1 MNYGIVSRTEGGL
14 FRYQGWPTVCRDE
27 KGVLYVVC
35 SGHRLSH
42 VCPFGKNL
50 MYVSRDEGKTWSL
63 PTIINDTELDDR
75 DGGMVSLGHGKLLMT
90 YFNNPRDMFYDEGLW
105 KYHCTDP
112 IIRDMAKG
120 LAEGF
125 KHLPDERYNPGS
137 FIRLSNDSGKT
148 WMPAIKVPVSSP
160 HGPIKLKD
168 GRLLYVGNECQSGI
182 YEKGKIF
189 AFEST
194 DGGQSWN
201 CLSKI
206 EKPADFFGNLCE
218 PHAVELEGGR
228 IVVAL
233 RYQRS
238 NDIID
243 ISTCICHS
251 DDGGKSWSEPKPL
264 GICGAPPH
272 FLLHSSGA
280 LVLTYG
286 RRLAPF
292 GQRAMISY
300 DGGNT
305 FGDEIEISERAEDN
319 DLGYPSS
326 VELDD
331 GSMLTVYYQKLKGDG
346 FCSILYT
353 KWSLPEK
360 R

>member
-1 MNYGIVSRTEGGL
+1 
-14 FRYQGWPTVCRDE
+14 
-27 KGVLYVVC
+27 
-35 SGHRLSH
+35 
-42 VCPFGKNL
+42 
-50 MYVSRDEGKTWSL
+50 L

-75 DGGMVSLGHGKLLMT
+75 DGGIVSLGDGKLLMT
-90 YFNNPRDMFYDEGLW
+90 YFNNPRDMFFDEDLW

-112 IIRDMAKG
+112 IIKDMARG

-125 KHLPDERYNPGS
+125 KRLPDERYNPGS
-137 FIRLSNDSGKT
+137 FIRLLNDSGKS
-148 WMPAIKVPVSSP
+148 WNKAIKVPVSSP

-189 AFEST
+189 AFESR
-194 DGGQSWN
+194 DGGESWSL
-201 CLSKI
+201 LSKI
-206 EKPADFFGNLCE
+206 EKPEDFYGFLCE

-228 IVVAL
+228 IIVAL

-238 NDIID
+238 NDIFDD

-251 DDGGKSWSEPKPL
+251 DDGGKSWSTPAPL

-286 RRLAPF
+286 RRIAPF
-292 GQRAMISY
+292 GQMAIISY
-300 DGGNT
+300 DGGET
-305 FGDEIEISERAEDN
+305 FGDEIEIGERAKSP
-319 DLGYPSS
+319 DLGYPST
-326 VELDD
+326 VELSD
-331 GSMLTVYYQKLKGDG
+331 GSLFTVYYQMLPDDN

-360 R
+360 Q